1 MSNEFENDIVFARF
15 INYMEKALLHRKI
28 NYNKHQDYLKKREV
42 CLKEE
47 EWVHIPDNG
56 NEAHSFFA
64 LIENNQNER
73 TVRLKKFME
82 KLTEKQKRVLYMSY
96 VEKKT
101 AKTIADTMNVSEKA
115 IEQLKSRA
123 IKRLRKYM
131 KEEL

>member
-15 INYMEKALLHRKI
+15 LKYMKKALLHKKL
-28 NYNKHQDYLKKREV
+28 NFLKHQNYIKRKEV
-42 CLKEE
+42 CLKDE
-47 EWVHIPDNG
+47 EWVQIPDTG
-56 NEAHSFFA
+56 NVAHSSFA
-64 LIENNQNER
+64 LLESNCSEKAKNLIR
-73 TVRLKKFME
+73 IMT

-101 AKTIADTMNVSEKA
+101 AKSIAITMNVSEKA

-131 KEEL
+131 EEL